1 MDWSHTTPE
10 RHNVGRFG
18 FTATK
23 EADLNAFEYTLI
35 QIVVSVDH
43 STPFPLNA
51 IERLIRAAVKAS
63 SPLNRR
69 NNLMFRLLVSGAVP
83 QEVHGFRL
91 LPECDH
97 ANYCGLDEAVTS
109 ADLIDTTL
117 NGIEALANYARFLTQ
132 RCYLANGILIVITDG
147 MNNTSSCSLDEAKKA
162 LDQAVNGEDLESL
175 TSLLVGICHGP
186 CARFRSSMTLR
197 QFKDCLGF
205 TYYVELDDNNYAALL
220 ADFVSTMVSSVC
232 HALGSSCLPSL
243 FVQNIDSAAR
253 RTRSEEGKPQSAI
266 DRGLP

>member
-1 MDWSHTTPE
+1 MDWSHTTSE

-18 FTATK
+18 FTAIK

-43 STPFPLNA
+43 STLFPYSA
-51 IERLIRAAVKAS
+51 IERLVSAAVKAA

-97 ANYCGLDEAVTS
+97 ARCRGLSEADTS
-109 ADLIDTTL
+109 ADLIDTIL
-117 NGIEALANYARFLTQ
+117 NSIEALANYARFLTQ

-147 MNNTSSCSLDEAKKA
+147 MNNMSSRSLNEARKA
-162 LDQAVNGEDLESL
+162 LAQAVNGEDLESL
-175 TSLLVGICHGP
+175 TSLLVGICHER
-186 CARFRSSMTLR
+186 CARSRSSMTLR
-197 QFKDCLGF
+197 QYKNCLGF
-205 TYYVELDDNNYAALL
+205 TYDVELDDNDDAALL
-220 ADFVSTMVSSVC
+220 AGFVSTMVSSVC

-243 FVQNIDSAAR
+243 FVQDVDSTA
-253 RTRSEEGKPQSAI
+253 
-266 DRGLP
+266 